1 MMAEPPKPAT
11 RRPHPGAP
19 PMGALSA
26 GVHRFPIRVYYE
38 DTDAAGIVYHGN
50 YLKYAERARTEMMR
64 GLGLT
69 HSELAERQ
77 GLVFTVR
84 RCEIDYQ
91 APARLDDELQVA
103 TRILEVGGA
112 RLLAEQTILRAE
124 SALARLVLTLACVT
138 RAGRP
143 ARLPSDLRSALR
155 SAIS

>member
-1 MMAEPPKPAT
+1 MPPPSGAMAD
-11 RRPHPGAP
+11 
-19 PMGALSA
+19 

-64 GLGLT
+64 GMGLS
-69 HSELAERQ
+69 HSELADRL

-91 APARLDDELQVA
+91 APAKLDDELQVA
-103 TRILEVGGA
+103 TRILEIGGA
-112 RLLAEQTILRAE
+112 RLLAEQTILRAG
-124 SALARLVLTLACVT
+124 SALARLVLTLALVT

-143 ARLPSDLRSALR
+143 ARLPSDLKSAIR
-155 SAIS
+155 SAIA